1 MKNEKTLK
9 NMVIVSLDEKFAKN
23 VAKTLADMLDMYFAD
38 CKELIAYDLINPEEV
53 LQKCGLDYFKK
64 REKGVVSN
72 CADYENSVISVSYD
86 LFKEYSK
93 LFNNSYVVYLELP
106 KLKLK
111 EPPSKIAY
119 QSRDE
124 FLKNNSD
131 MTLSFDR
138 KAVLSAAKQIIDRL
152 GDELWI

>member
-9 NMVIVSLDEKFAKN
+9 NIVVVSLDEKFAKN
-23 VAKTLADMLDMYFAD
+23 VAKALADMLEMYFAD

-53 LQKCGLDYFKK
+53 LQKCGLEYFKK

-72 CADYENSVISVSYD
+72 CADYENTVISVSYD
-86 LFKEYSK
+86 LFKEYNE

-124 FLKNNSD
+124 FLKNNAD
-131 MTLSFDR
+131 MMLSFDR
-138 KAVLSAAKQIIDRL
+138 KAVLSAAKQIVCRL
-152 GDELWI
+152 GDEL

>member
-1 MKNEKTLK
+1 MIKKKNPK
-9 NMVIVSLDEKFAKN
+9 NMVIISLDEKFTKN

-38 CKELIAYDLINPEEV
+38 CKELIAYELINPEEI
-53 LQKCGLDYFKK
+53 LQKCGFEYFKK

-72 CADYENSVISVSYD
+72 CADYENTVISVSYE
-86 LFKEYSK
+86 LFKEYSE
-93 LFNNSYVVYLELP
+93 LFKNSYNVYLELP

-111 EPPSKIAY
+111 EPPNKIAY

-138 KAVLSAAKQIIDRL
+138 KAVLSAAKQIVCRL
-152 GDELWI
+152 GDEL

>member
-9 NMVIVSLDEKFAKN
+9 NIVVVSLDEKFAKN
-23 VAKTLADMLDMYFAD
+23 VAKVLADMLEMYFAD

-53 LQKCGLDYFKK
+53 LQKCGLEYFKK

-72 CADYENSVISVSYD
+72 CADYENTVISVSYD
-86 LFKEYSK
+86 LFKEYTK
-93 LFNNSYVVYLELP
+93 LFNNSFIVYLELP
-106 KLKLK
+106 KLRLK
-111 EPPSKIAY
+111 EPPSKLAY

-124 FLKNNSD
+124 FLKDNAD

-138 KAVLSAAKQIIDRL
+138 KVVLSAAKQIVCRL
-152 GDELWI
+152 GDEL

>member
-9 NMVIVSLDEKFAKN
+9 NIVVVSLDEKFAKN
-23 VAKTLADMLDMYFAD
+23 VAKVLADMLEMYFAD

-53 LQKCGLDYFKK
+53 LQKCGLEYFKK

-72 CADYENSVISVSYD
+72 CADYENTVISVSYD
-86 LFKEYSK
+86 LFKEYTK
-93 LFNNSYVVYLELP
+93 LFNNSFIVYLELP
-106 KLKLK
+106 KSRLK
-111 EPPSKIAY
+111 EPPSKLAY

-124 FLKNNSD
+124 FLKDNAD

-138 KAVLSAAKQIIDRL
+138 KVVLSAAKQIVCRL
-152 GDELWI
+152 GDEL